1 MPTLD
6 KITGP
11 LGQEKA
17 MHLLR
22 RATFGP
28 TPDTINQFSA
38 LTIDQALDTLFANV
52 ATPAVPIDP
61 KTGTTWLNK
70 KAGASNSSAEELIQY
85 FLGWFLEQMR
95 TGKTSIKERIVWFLH
110 THMPT
115 RITLLEHSEFM
126 YYQNALYRYYAFGS
140 FRTLFRK
147 LIVDNAM
154 LIYLDNGTNQYQSPN
169 ENFAREMFEL
179 YTIGRGQQIG
189 EGNYTNYTEDDIK
202 AATRVLTGYMKPD
215 FEDDL
220 TFTTIDPDTGLPTG
234 RMHSTTSGAD
244 EIATEHDPETKVF
257 SSAFQGHTI
266 TPSAKVQGMATVV
279 AAKAELDDLVNMI
292 FNQEA
297 TAKFLVRKLY
307 RHFVYYKIDETIEN
321 DIITPLAQTFKN
333 NNYSI
338 PAVLRQLLG
347 SEHFYNTDNSVTT
360 DNTLGAII
368 KSPLEVTLGMNMLFD
383 VEFPT
388 NTSDLYKT
396 VYTDGIL
403 PHILKQGLSL
413 FEPYDVAGYDAY
425 YQAPNYNR
433 NWITPNYLAYRYQFA
448 AQLIT
453 GKKSDDS
460 DLRIKMDVLSWVDN
474 TDNVSDASDPVALVQ
489 RLADLMFPFPISTER
504 LDYFIDDIL
513 LDGNGRYVW
522 PGAWTDYKNGTS
534 GAAQTVELQL
544 QRLLTAMLQT
554 PEFQLY

>member
-17 MHLLR
+17 AHLLR
-22 RATFGP
+22 RSTFGL
-28 TPDTINQFSA
+28 TPQTLKQFSS
-38 LTIDQALDTLFANV
+38 LTIDQALDVLFANI
-52 ATPAVPIDP
+52 ATPAPPVDP
-61 KTGTTWLNK
+61 KTGSTWLNK
-70 KAGASNSSAEELIQY
+70 KAGASNSTAEELIQY
-85 FLGWFLEQMR
+85 FMGWFQEQMR
-95 TGKTSIKERIVWFLH
+95 TSTTSIKERIVWFLH

-115 RITLLEHSEFM
+115 RHLLLEHSEYM

-140 FRTLFRK
+140 FKTLFRK

-179 YTIGRGQQIG
+179 YTIGRGKQISD
-189 EGNYTNYTEDDIK
+189 GNYTNYTEDDIK
-202 AATRVLTGYMKPD
+202 AATRVLTGYIKPT
-215 FEDDL
+215 FDDDE
-220 TFTTIDPDTGLPTG
+220 TFNTTDPDTGLPTG
-234 RMHSTTSGAD
+234 RMHSTGSGLNEVA
-244 EIATEHDPETKVF
+244 IEHDPKDKVF
-257 SSAFQGHTI
+257 SSAFQGNTI
-266 TPSAKVQGMATVV
+266 SPSAKIQDMATVA
-279 AAKAELDDLVNMI
+279 AAKTEIDELVDMI

-307 RHFVYYKIDETIEN
+307 RHFVYYQITEAIET
-321 DIITPLAQTFKN
+321 DIITPLAETFRN

-338 PAVLRQLLG
+338 PAVLRQLLA
-347 SEHFYNTDNSVTT
+347 SEHFYSKDNAETN

-368 KSPLEVTLGMNMLFD
+368 KSPLEIIMGMCMMFN
-383 VEFPT
+383 VQFPV

-396 VYTDGIL
+396 VYSDGII

-413 FEPYDVAGYDAY
+413 FNPYDVAGYDAY

-448 AQLIT
+448 TWLIS
-453 GKKSDDS
+453 GKKDDDS
-460 DLRIKMDVLSWVDN
+460 DLGIKLNFLSWVDN
-474 TDNVSDASDPVALVQ
+474 TDNISNPSDAESLVK
-489 RLADLMFPFPISTER
+489 RLTDLLFPFPISTER

-522 PGAWTDYKNGTS
+522 SGAWNDYKNGS
-534 GAAQTVELQL
+534 PGAANTVEIQL
-544 QRLLTAMLQT
+544 NRLLTALLQT
-554 PEFQLY
+554 PEYQLY